1 MTYTLWGSAH
11 SLYTGKARSYLVK
24 KGLPYRERY
33 PSDPEFASRILPAI
47 GKSSVPVLETE
58 QGEIVQD
65 SGDIID
71 LLESRHTA
79 PVVDPVS
86 PLQKLVSLLFDAF
99 GSEYLLPAAMH
110 YRWSYREQQ
119 ETFLRAEF
127 GRTIAANRTR
137 QERRDIAAKV
147 MTFFNGFLPN
157 LGVFPETTPA
167 IEAAYLELI
176 EALDEHF
183 QWHPYLLGGLPS
195 RGDFGMM
202 APLFAHLG
210 RDPMPAGI
218 MKAKAPNL
226 FRWTERMNS
235 TPVSDGEYPG
245 YAETYAADDAIPA
258 TLEGVMRIMFA
269 DWLPGLIADAA
280 CFNAWSTDKD
290 AGAVVSHNG
299 DGQVHPHVGKV
310 EFDWRGIT
318 YRRGSQPHMLWM
330 LSAAQAHYHGL
341 DAAAKQRADE
351 MLGRTGGADIISL
364 KLNRRMARRNNLL
377 TLAD

>member
-24 KGLPYRERY
+24 KGLPFRERY
-33 PSDPEFASRILPAI
+33 LSHPDFAARILPAI

-71 LLESRHTA
+71 LLESRHAA

-86 PLQKLVSLLFDAF
+86 PLQKLASLLFDAF
-99 GSEYLLPAAMH
+99 GSEYLLPTAMH
-110 YRWSYREQQ
+110 YRWTYREQQ
-119 ETFLRAEF
+119 EEFLRAEF
-127 GRTIAANRTR
+127 GRAIIANSTR
-137 QERRDIAAKV
+137 EERRDTAAKV
-147 MTFFNGFLPN
+147 MAFFNGFLPN
-157 LGVFPETTPA
+157 LGVFPETVPA
-167 IEAAYLELI
+167 IEAAYLDLI
-176 EALDEHF
+176 DALDDHF

-210 RDPMPAGI
+210 RDPVPAGI

-235 TPVSDGEYPG
+235 SPVGDGEYPN
-245 YAETYAADDAIPA
+245 YADAYAADDAIPP
-258 TLEGVMRIMFA
+258 TLEAVMRIMFA
-269 DWLPGLIADAA
+269 DWLPGLVADAA
-280 CFNAWSTDKD
+280 SFNAWAADKA
-290 AGAVVSHNG
+290 AGTVVSHNG
-299 DGQVHPHVGKV
+299 NGTIHPHVGKV
-310 EFDWRGIT
+310 AFDWRGIT

-330 LSAAQAHYHGL
+330 LSAAQAFYDGL
-341 DAAAKQRADE
+341 DAAAKARADE
-351 MLGRTGGADIISL
+351 FFSRTGGADIISL
-364 KLNRRMARRNNLL
+364 KLDRHMTRRNNLL
-377 TLAD
+377 VLAD

>member
-24 KGLPYRERY
+24 KGLPFREHY
-33 PSDPEFASRILPAI
+33 LSHPDFAARILPAI

-71 LLESRHTA
+71 LLESRHVA

-99 GSEYLLPAAMH
+99 GSEYLLPTAMH

-119 ETFLRAEF
+119 EEFLRAEF
-127 GRTIAANRTR
+127 GRAIIANSTR
-137 QERRDIAAKV
+137 EERRDTAAKV
-147 MTFFNGFLPN
+147 MAFFNGFLPN
-157 LGVFPETTPA
+157 LGVFPETVPA
-167 IEAAYLELI
+167 IEAAYLDLI
-176 EALDEHF
+176 DALDEHF
-183 QWHPYLLGGLPS
+183 QWHPYLLGGLSS

-210 RDPMPAGI
+210 RDPVPAGI

-235 TPVSDGEYPG
+235 SPVKKPG
-245 YAETYAADDAIPA
+245 
-258 TLEGVMRIMFA
+258 
-269 DWLPGLIADAA
+269 
-280 CFNAWSTDKD
+280 NK
-290 AGAVVSHNG
+290 
-299 DGQVHPHVGKV
+299 
-310 EFDWRGIT
+310 
-318 YRRGSQPHMLWM
+318 RRS
-330 LSAAQAHYHGL
+330 
-341 DAAAKQRADE
+341 
-351 MLGRTGGADIISL
+351 
-364 KLNRRMARRNNLL
+364 RR
-377 TLAD
+377 